1 MNDFTE
7 EYLIISKNTQGIIF
21 MLFYMRPFST
31 LIIEERF
38 HTMV

>member
-7 EYLIISKNTQGIIF
+7 EYLTISKNTQGMIF
-21 MLFYMRPFST
+21 VLLYVRPFST
-31 LIIEERF
+31 LLIEERF